1 MLPETVQRV
10 FSGSWAYVR
19 SLLRN
24 PYWWGG
30 LILLGVL
37 LGVCYLLVNQWLM
50 PKITRQA
57 DDLLVAVPSV
67 INRPPE
73 QASSDLEAL
82 GLHVVLETEQYNP
95 AYPANVIVD
104 QNPEPS
110 ALVKPDRHIY
120 LTVNS
125 GELRRVVVPNVFGFS
140 IREAENRLRV
150 QGLRI
155 EEALPDSIP
164 APHRNTV
171 TGQEPPAGDTLEAGA
186 SVTLWYSTGLGAAYS
201 AIPDIV
207 GMDIEQAR
215 DSLLALQLRA
225 IVIGAPDSL
234 ADPNAPDTLVLRQS
248 PGPGT
253 QVRAGSEVRL
263 HTWLNVQTEPDTL
276 LRAPYEENEPD
287 EGL

>member
-1 MLPETVQRV
+1 MLPETVQRI
-10 FSGSWAYVR
+10 FSGLWAYAR

-30 LILLGVL
+30 LILFGML
-37 LGVCYLLVNQWLM
+37 LGIGYVLVNTWLM

-57 DDLLVAVPSV
+57 DHLLVAVPSV
-67 INRPPE
+67 LNRPPE
-73 QASSDLEAL
+73 QAKNDLEAL

-95 AYPANVIVD
+95 AYPADVIVD

-110 ALVKPDRHIY
+110 ARVKPNRHIY

-125 GELRRVVVPNVFGFS
+125 GERRRMAVPNVFGLS
-140 IREAENRLRV
+140 IREAENRLRA

-155 EEALPDSIP
+155 EETLPDSIP

-171 TGQEPPAGDTLEAGA
+171 TGQEPLAGDTLEAGD
-186 SVTLWYSTGLGAAYS
+186 SVTLWYSTGLGADYS

-207 GMDIEQAR
+207 GMDINEAR
-215 DSLLALQLRA
+215 DSLLARQLRA
-225 IVIGAPDSL
+225 IVLGAPDSL

-253 QVRAGSEVRL
+253 QVRTGSEVRL
-263 HTWLNVQTEPDTL
+263 HTWLNEPSETDTL
-276 LRAPYEENEPD
+276 LRAPDEENEP
-287 EGL
+287 EANL

>member
-1 MLPETVQRV
+1 
-10 FSGSWAYVR
+10 
-19 SLLRN
+19 
-24 PYWWGG
+24 
-30 LILLGVL
+30 
-37 LGVCYLLVNQWLM
+37 M
-50 PKITRQA
+50 PKITRQG
-57 DDLLVAVPSV
+57 DHLLVAVPSV

-73 QASSDLEAL
+73 QAKNNLEAL

-125 GELRRVVVPNVFGFS
+125 GELRRVVVPNVFGLS

-171 TGQEPPAGDTLEAGA
+171 TGQEPIAGDTLEAGA
-186 SVTLWYSTGLGAAYS
+186 SVTLWYSTGLGSEYS

-207 GMDIEQAR
+207 GMDIDQAR
-215 DSLLALQLRA
+215 DSLLARQLRA

-248 PGPGT
+248 PAPGT

-263 HTWLNVQTEPDTL
+263 HIWRNEQAEPDANL
-276 LRAPYEENEPD
+276 
-287 EGL
+287 